1 MRCETKKH
9 KRIKRRLFWKTA
21 DADGVSLVKE
31 RKEKKGKEGKTC
43 CVAWV
48 RVDTSYA
55 SKIKYSRTSHKRLSL
70 YEGYFLMSRRTAHTF
85 HSPPF
90 NGYLPVTAT
99 ATKTRF
105 CCQTSRQRQLI
116 KDCRTQSIF
125 LSNLVPRAFSL
136 AWGRGGE
143 KALGT
148 RLLFVARGPFHA
160 SLVSV
165 SVWFHLVPTSRH
177 FLFTPG
183 ELPRSVVSGKRKE
196 NGCHAAIFKGIPS
209 KDVINRCSMG
219 LRWRR
224 R

>member
-31 RKEKKGKEGKTC
+31 RKEKKGKEGKITC
-43 CVAWV
+43 CAAWV

-55 SKIKYSRTSHKRLSL
+55 SKIKYSRTSHKRPSL
-70 YEGYFLMSRRTAHTF
+70 YKGYFLMSRRTAHTF

-116 KDCRTQSIF
+116 KDWRTQSIF

-148 RLLFVARGPFHA
+148 KLFLVVRGHETWSVPCVVGLCF
-160 SLVSV
+160 SLVS
-165 SVWFHLVPTSRH
+165 PRPH
-177 FLFTPG
+177 FSPFFVH
-183 ELPRSVVSGKRKE
+183 PRRAPSLGCLREKEGKRLL
-196 NGCHAAIFKGIPS
+196 
-209 KDVINRCSMG
+209 RCYF
-219 LRWRR
+219 
-224 R
+224 